1 MIFTRTIST
10 SDFSCSAISLTSHPA
25 FLGIKKKP
33 SFFAY
38 LIYHN
43 RLNTSTFFL
52 QICSDEQN
60 HVSRLLAPLGNSSK
74 FEFLH
79 YAFIISHF
87 FEIYTPSFIIY
98 SNLLSAFLLTVR
110 SENFP
115 INIENKIRRNNF
127 ILYGIFLIT
136 IILHLTESPLGS
148 RINICNSSFWQ

>member
-115 INIENKIRRNNF
+115 INIENKKSRRKQ
-127 ILYGIFLIT
+127 LYWSYGIFLIT
-136 IILHLTESPLGS
+136 IILHLTESPLGVLA
-148 RINICNSSFWQ
+148 